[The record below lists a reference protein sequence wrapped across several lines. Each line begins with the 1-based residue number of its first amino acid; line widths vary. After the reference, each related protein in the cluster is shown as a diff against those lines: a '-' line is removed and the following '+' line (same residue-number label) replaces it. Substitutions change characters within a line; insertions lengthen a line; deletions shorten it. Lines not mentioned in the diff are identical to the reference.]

1 VLAILA
7 LIGPCTAPLS
17 YAAGPWLRSEDAL
30 APLMNTV
37 VLPLLLLSGILLPMT
52 LAPDWLQ
59 TLASINPFSHAVN
72 AARSLFNGQFGDSE
86 VAIGVAVTI
95 VLAGVSLWIASRSFS
110 RAAA

>member
-37 VLPLLLLSGILLPMT
+37 VLPLLLLSGILLPM
-52 LAPDWLQ
+52 